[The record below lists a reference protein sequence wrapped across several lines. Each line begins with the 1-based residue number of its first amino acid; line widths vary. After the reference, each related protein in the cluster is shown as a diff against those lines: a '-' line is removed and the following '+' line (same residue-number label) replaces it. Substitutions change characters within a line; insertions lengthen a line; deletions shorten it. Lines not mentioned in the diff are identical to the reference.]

1 MASAATWRFPGPS
14 VARSGRLRGTG
25 ESHANAIA
33 NWATSGSRF
42 ADWRSIIVPVNWFQ
56 SSKDLLAIIIAT
68 AAVVVSLVTVTMQRR
83 QGQRAAFRE
92 IYTTLMSD
100 DLHRG
105 RWLIYEISK
114 THIIPKDE
122 KDVRLIYRTL
132 GVFNNMAMFA
142 RQKVVPL
149 GWVLEVWHHP
159 LRDMHDGAD
168 TIRQN
173 VQVSP
178 RASSWP
184 ELWILFERAQTYHS
198 PLPCCPPD
206 NSWRGRFRRL
216 VAPSHWRRRRR
227 AKTRSGAAG

>member
-1 MASAATWRFPGPS
+1 M
-14 VARSGRLRGTG
+14 RSGRLRGARREPRKRDRELG
-25 ESHANAIA
+25 L
-33 NWATSGSRF
+33 TSGSRL
-42 ADWRSIIVPVNWFQ
+42 ADCRSIIVPVNWFQ
-56 SSKDLLAIIIAT
+56 SSKDLIAIIIA
-68 AAVVVSLVTVTMQRR
+68 AVAVVVSLVTVTLQRR

-92 IYTTLMSD
+92 IYTTLMSE

-105 RWLIYEISK
+105 RWLIYEISE
-114 THIIPKDE
+114 THVIPKDE

-142 RQKVVPL
+142 RQRVVPRR
-149 GWVLEVWHHP
+149 WVLEVWHHP
-159 LRDMHDGAD
+159 LRDMHAGAD

-173 VQVSP
+173 VQLSP

-184 ELWILFERAQTYHS
+184 ELWILFERARTYRS
-198 PLPCCPPD
+198 LLPCCPPD

-216 VAPSHWRRRRR
+216 VAPSRWRRR